1 MFYIDRLCRSLWFFD
16 TGLRDY
22 WFEAYE
28 NPPEKCRLD
37 FNSKGVV
44 TKKFDNQIKLE
55 HFYLP
60 FLILFGGYLLAFMQF
75 LREKF
80 IFPLRRSSS
89 CTTSNTSSNFR
100 IVPIIYLVSSYTIN
114 VIIQAE

>member
-37 FNSKGVV
+37 FNSKGVA
-44 TKKFDNQIKLE
+44 TKKYDNQIKLE
-55 HFYLP
+55 QFHLL
-60 FLILFGGYLLAFMQF
+60 FLILFGGYLLEFIQF
-75 LREKF
+75 F
-80 IFPLRRSSS
+80 V
-89 CTTSNTSSNFR
+89 R
-100 IVPIIYLVSSYTIN
+100 IEA
-114 VIIQAE
+114 VI

>member
-28 NPPEKCRLD
+28 KPPEKCRLD
-37 FNSKGVV
+37 FNSKGVA
-44 TKKFDNQIKLE
+44 TKKYDNQIKLE
-55 HFYLP
+55 QFHLL

-75 LREKF
+75 FREKF
-80 IFPLRRSSS
+80 IICPLRRSNSTS
-89 CTTSNTSSNFR
+89 TSNTSFR
-100 IVPIIYLVSSYTIN
+100 IIPIIYLVSSYTIY
-114 VIIQAE
+114 IRIQAE